1 MHNNERQD
9 AGRMQEN
16 QRDEAGHRNNDDDD
30 DDDDEEEEEE
40 RGAGGGGVALESHSG
55 SLETLGAGNGQGMT
69 TE

>member
-30 DDDDEEEEEE
+30 DDDDEEEEE
-40 RGAGGGGVALESHSG
+40 RGAGGGGVVLESHSG